1 MLEKL
6 LGLEELNTKD
16 YTKYFTADFETTT
29 DPNDCRVWA
38 YAICGIEDLSF
49 KYGNSIEDFFDYLS
63 KLKYSPK
70 IYFHNLKFDGE
81 FIFYYLINNG
91 YKCIKDNKDKETKS
105 YTCLISDMNQLYSI
119 EVYFKVSG
127 KRVHKVTFI
136 DSLKI
141 LNMSVDQIA
150 KDFKLPISKLKI
162 DYNEFREKNHI
173 LTQKE
178 IDYIRNDVEIMARAL
193 KIMFDCNLTKGTIGS
208 DALNDYKE
216 INKNFK
222 KNYPIL
228 DINIDRDIRL
238 SYRGGFTYLH
248 KDYLEKTTGEGLV
261 LDVNSLYPSVMYK
274 ELLPYDD
281 PVYFEGKYTP
291 DEMYPLY
298 IQSINVSFEIKE
310 GFIPTIQVKKSP
322 SYLFNPTEYLES
334 SNGEIVT
341 LVLTSVDLELF
352 FKHYNIEYLEY
363 NDGYKFK
370 GCRGLFSEYIDK
382 WINVKKEAKRE
393 DNGALYKISKLMLNS
408 LYGKFGLNP
417 NIQSK
422 YPVITDEGKIAYEFY
437 DKETRDPVY
446 IPMAAF
452 ITSYARFKTI
462 TTSQNIVN
470 YTREKYGRNLY
481 VYSDTDSIHT
491 LLTNEEEL
499 KSFVD
504 IDDYE
509 LGAWKIE
516 SKFIKGKYLRAKCYI
531 ELSPEGKLNTT
542 IAGLPKDLSDKINF
556 DNFKFGTSFFG
567 KKIPKHVKGGTV
579 LIEDYFTIRRK

>member
-16 YTKYFTADFETTT
+16 YSKVFTGDFETTT
-29 DPNDCRVWA
+29 DPKDCRVWA
-38 YAICGIEDLSF
+38 YALCSIEDLSF
-49 KYGNSIEDFFDYLS
+49 SYGNSIEAFFEYLRN
-63 KLKYSPK
+63 LKYNAK

-81 FIFYYLINNG
+81 FIFYYLISNG
-91 YKCIKDNKDKETKS
+91 YKCIKDSKDRETKS

-119 EVYFKVSG
+119 EVYFSVKG
-127 KRVHKVTFI
+127 KRTHKVTFI

-150 KDFKLPISKLKI
+150 KDFNLPISKLKL
-162 DYNEFREKNHI
+162 DYNQYREKNHI
-173 LTQKE
+173 LTQHE

-193 KIMFDCNLTKGTIGS
+193 RIMFDCNLTSGTIGS

-228 DINIDRDIRL
+228 DEKTDSDIRL

-248 KDYLEKTTGEGLV
+248 KDYLESTTGEGLV
-261 LDVNSLYPSVMYK
+261 LDVNSLYPSVMYND
-274 ELLPYDD
+274 LLPYDT
-281 PVYFEGKYTP
+281 PVYFSGKYKP
-291 DEMYPLY
+291 DKFYPLY
-298 IQSINVSFEIKE
+298 VQSINCAFEIKE
-310 GFIPTIQVKKSP
+310 GFIPTIQIKKSP
-322 SYLFNPTEYLES
+322 NYIFSPTEYLES

-341 LVLTSVDLELF
+341 LVLTNIDLELF
-352 FKHYNIEYLEY
+352 LEHYDVEFLEY

-382 WINVKKEAKRE
+382 WINVKIESKKVK
-393 DNGALYKISKLMLNS
+393 NGALYKISKLMLNS

-417 NIQSK
+417 NVQSK
-422 YPVITDEGKIAYEFY
+422 YPVIDEEGRVTYEFY
-437 DKETRDPVY
+437 EKELRDPVY

-452 ITSYARFKTI
+452 ITSYARKKTI
-462 TTSQNIVN
+462 TTSQNIVD
-470 YTREKYGRNLY
+470 YTRKKYGKNLY

-504 IDDYE
+504 IDDYR

-531 ELSPEGKLNTT
+531 ELSPEGVLNTT

>member
-6 LGLEELNTKD
+6 LNLEESSTND
-16 YTKYFTADFETTT
+16 YTKCFTGDFETTT
-29 DPNDCRVWA
+29 DPADCRVWA
-38 YAICGIEDLSF
+38 WALCCIEDLSF
-49 KYGNSIEDFFDYLS
+49 NYGNTIDSFFEYLS
-63 KLKYSPK
+63 KLKYNPK

-81 FIFYYLINNG
+81 FIFYYLITHG
-91 YKCIKDNKDKETKS
+91 YKCIKDSKNKEDKT
-105 YTCLISDMNQLYSI
+105 YTCLISDMNQLYTI
-119 EVYFKVSG
+119 EVYFKVAG

-162 DYNEFREKNHI
+162 DYKEYREINHI
-173 LTQKE
+173 LTHE
-178 IDYIRNDVEIMARAL
+178 EVDYIRNDVEIMARAL

-216 INKNFK
+216 LNKNFK
-222 KNYPIL
+222 KNYPVL
-228 DINIDRDIRL
+228 DLDIDRDIRL

-248 KDYLEKTTGEGLV
+248 KDYIEQTTGEGLV
-261 LDVNSLYPSVMYK
+261 LDVNSLYPSVMYN
-274 ELLPYDD
+274 ELLPYDN
-281 PVYFEGKYTP
+281 PVYFEGKYES
-291 DEMYPLY
+291 DKFYPLY
-298 IQSINVSFEIKE
+298 IQSINVAFEIKE
-310 GFIPTIQVKKSP
+310 GYIPTIQVKKSP

-352 FKHYNIEYLEY
+352 LEHYDIQFIEY

-382 WINVKKEAKRE
+382 WINVKKEAKKE
-393 DNGALYKISKLMLNS
+393 ENGALYKISKLMLNS

-422 YPVITDEGKIAYEFY
+422 YPTLNEEGKVTYEFY

-452 ITSYARFKTI
+452 ITSYARLKTI
-462 TTSQNIVN
+462 STSQSIIN
-470 YTREKYGRNLY
+470 YTREKYGKNLY

-509 LGAWKIE
+509 LGKWKIE

-542 IAGLPKDLSDKINF
+542 IAGLPKDLSDRINF